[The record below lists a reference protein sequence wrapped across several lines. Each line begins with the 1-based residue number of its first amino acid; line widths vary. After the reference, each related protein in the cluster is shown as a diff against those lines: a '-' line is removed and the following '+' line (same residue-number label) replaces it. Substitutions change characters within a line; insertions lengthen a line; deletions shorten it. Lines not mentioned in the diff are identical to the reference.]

1 MSESLFSQHWFRISE
16 LHPQLRSH
24 VQLERHCYR
33 SEIWYVLKD
42 PLTGRNHRV
51 NSSAYHIVGRL
62 DGRRSVQEIWDTCLE
77 RLGDAAPS
85 QAEVIELLGTL
96 GDAELIQTEAN
107 ADMTQLFAQRDKRV
121 KAKNSQRLNPL
132 AFKVGLG
139 NPSPLLDSFVPL
151 FGFLLK
157 PTAAIIWLLLVALS
171 LLFAATSLT
180 EIQSYSRLNLS
191 NPKMVVLMWFAYPL
205 AKLLHELAHG
215 LAVRCWGG
223 EVKEFGV
230 TLLAF
235 FPVPFVDVSSASG
248 FRSKTQRVFVSLI
261 GVMSEALLAVFAFA
275 LWSNV
280 SDGLLREFCFALMV
294 TCTLSTL
301 LVNGNPL
308 MKFDAYYA
316 LSDQLETPG
325 LAQRSQAILHHLG
338 RRFILGIEKD
348 IPPPVASGELFWL
361 VTYGIS
367 SALYKMVVSIAMASW
382 IASFSFALACAFVIW
397 TSWALLIKPAIG
409 LGRFLFAS
417 PVITARTRA
426 FAGMALMSATVA
438 VLVGWIPVPHS
449 TQSEGV
455 VWIPE
460 QSKLRALTDGFVQK
474 MLVSDQAIVKIGD
487 PILQLED
494 PVLRAD
500 MLRAQARLDALQ
512 SNYQL
517 ALSRSTS
524 DVGPLFDDINR
535 LKSEL
540 ERFESRIDLLTLK
553 ASANGKLALAR
564 ASDLP
569 GGFLAKGTLIG
580 HVIEPGKTIV
590 RAVLTQSDVGLVRE
604 RVLGIEV
611 KLVEQDL
618 VTKAATILNQT
629 PASTRELPSAALGE
643 KGGGTFSTDPAD
655 DQGLR
660 LQLPVFVVDVQ
671 LDDEPLKRIGG
682 RAWVRFDHGAQ
693 PLAMQWLRGAR
704 QVFLKH
710 LGNDRV

>member
-1 MSESLFSQHWFRISE
+1 MNESLFSQHWFRISE

-62 DGRRSVQEIWDTCLE
+62 DGRRSVQEIWDACLE

-107 ADMTQLFAQRDKRV
+107 ADMAQLFAKREKRA
-121 KAKNSQRLNPL
+121 KAKNNQRLNPL

-139 NPSPLLDSFVPL
+139 NPSSLLDSFVPL
-151 FGFLLK
+151 FSAVLK
-157 PTAAIIWLLLVALS
+157 PTAALIWFLLVAVS
-171 LLFAATSLT
+171 ILFAATSVT
-180 EIQSYSRLNLS
+180 EIQTYSHLHLS
-191 NPKMVVLMWFAYPL
+191 NPKMVILMWFAYPL
-205 AKLLHELAHG
+205 AKLLHEFAHG
-215 LAVRCWGG
+215 LAVRSWGG

-261 GVMSEALLAVFAFA
+261 GVMSEVLLAVFAFA

-325 LAQRSQAILHHLG
+325 LAQRSQAILLHLG
-338 RRFILGIEKD
+338 RRFILGVEKD
-348 IPPPVASGELFWL
+348 SPPAVASGEFFWL

-367 SALYKMVVSIAMASW
+367 SALYKVVVSIAMASW
-382 IASFSFALACAFVIW
+382 IASFSFVLACAFVIW

-409 LGRFLFAS
+409 LGKFLFAS

-426 FAGMALMSATVA
+426 FAGTALVSATVA

-455 VWIPE
+455 VWVPE
-460 QSKLRALTDGFVQK
+460 QSKLRALTEGFVQK
-474 MLVSDQAIVKIGD
+474 MLVADQAIVKVGD
-487 PILQLED
+487 PILQLDD

-540 ERFESRIDLLTLK
+540 ERYESRIDLLTLR
-553 ASANGKLALAR
+553 ASTSGKLALAR

-569 GGFLAKGTLIG
+569 GGFLAKGTLVG

-590 RAVLTQSDVGLVRE
+590 RAVLTQSDVGLVRD

-618 VTKAATILNQT
+618 VSKSATILNQT

-655 DQGLR
+655 EQGIR